1 MVCTVFLQ
9 ETHDLLSGKQF
20 DTGDSFLVS
29 DGDTDLGGAHSLLG
43 HGDDEIGDGPGGVC
57 DPARGSSLEGSD
69 GGADTFSF
77 SFGLNSAHNL

>member
-1 MVCTVFLQ
+1 
-9 ETHDLLSGKQF
+9 
-20 DTGDSFLVS
+20 
-29 DGDTDLGGAHSLLG
+29 
-43 HGDDEIGDGPGGVC
+43 VC